1 MAEKKGFPMPL
12 EVEYPKEME
21 GWEEMYPPMY
31 MFSKDRKDWEEKH
44 FWFHDKIHAPE
55 AMYPLDLIFQEAWQ
69 ISLSQYTTRVFC
81 IPPAQGIAQRMV
93 GCYMYI
99 TPVAPPPPEIIGEK
113 AGLFQK
119 RVFYVFDHYDEL
131 WGLWLKKFK
140 ALGEEMA
147 SIKVPGEFPK
157 FEPDDTVFPEP
168 RGFYTSFDVI
178 DAWDRLVDL
187 MIKGWQYHFQY
198 LNLAY
203 LAYLL
208 FADICRKLFPGLS
221 ESTIGKL
228 VAGAYVQ
235 MFRPEEELCRLARL
249 AAAVTAVSKVLKSDI
264 SADKKIESLRKTAEG
279 NDWLVEYEKSKDPWF
294 YVSCGSGWFHYEG
307 SWTTKLEIPFGYL
320 KGYIERIERGEKVE
334 RDLPAID
341 KARAELAEEYQKLIK
356 TDEDR
361 KSFNDTY
368 KAVRT
373 IYKYAEDHLFWVEH
387 WFHTIWFEKVRG
399 FGRLFVK
406 CGILKGVDDIYL
418 FNRFEVP
425 CLIEDMVTTWALGEG
440 VPSMS
445 QYWQAKAEKRKKI
458 LEAAKKWTPIPALGT
473 PPEEIAEPFTV
484 MLWGVTTEKVQ
495 DWLKGMA
502 VVPTEVTELKGFASS
517 AGVVEGK
524 VRVVKHLEEITK
536 IEQGE
541 ILVCRTTNPA
551 WAPIFTKI
559 KASITD
565 IGGLTSHAAIVCR
578 EYGVPSV
585 TGTGIATSVLKT
597 GDTVKVDGNTGI
609 VTILKRA

>member
-1 MAEKKGFPMPL
+1 MAKKKGFPMPL
-12 EVEYPKEME
+12 EVEYPKELE

-55 AMYPLDLIFQEAWQ
+55 AMYPLDLIFHEAWQ
-69 ISLSQYTTRVFC
+69 IALSQYTTRVFC

-131 WGLWLKKFK
+131 WGMWLKKFK
-140 ALGEEMA
+140 ALGEEMRD
-147 SIKVPGEFPK
+147 IKVPGEFPK

-168 RGFYTSFDVI
+168 RGYYTSYDVI
-178 DAWDRLVDL
+178 NAWDSLVDL

-249 AAAVTAVSKVLKSDI
+249 AAAVPAVSKVLKSDI
-264 SADKKIESLRKTAEG
+264 PAEKKIESLRKTAEG

-294 YVSCGSGWFHYEG
+294 FVSCGSGWFHYEG

-320 KGYIERIERGEKVE
+320 KGDIERIEKGEKIE
-334 RDLPAID
+334 RDVPSID
-341 KARAELAEEYQKLIK
+341 KARAELAEEYRKLIK

-361 KSFNDTY
+361 KSFDDTY
-368 KAVRT
+368 RAVRT

-387 WFHTIWFEKVRG
+387 WFHTIWFDKVRE
-399 FGRLFVK
+399 FGRLLVK
-406 CGILKGVDDIYL
+406 SGMLKAPDDIYL

-425 CLIEDMVTTWALGEG
+425 LLMEDMATTWALGEG
-440 VPSMS
+440 VPSRF
-445 QYWQAKAEKRKKI
+445 QYWQAKVEKRKKI
-458 LEAAKKWTPIPALGT
+458 LEAAKKWNPIPALGT

-484 MLWGVTTEKVQ
+484 MLWGITTEKVQ

-502 VVPTEVTELKGFASS
+502 VVPGEVTELKGFASS
-517 AGVVEGK
+517 AGIVEGK

-541 ILVCRTTNPA
+541 ILVCPTTNPA

-585 TGTGIATSVLKT
+585 TGTGIATNVLKT

-609 VTILKRA
+609 VKILKRA

>member
-12 EVEYPKEME
+12 EVEYPKELE
-21 GWEEMYPPMY
+21 GWEEMYPPY
-31 MFSKDRKDWEEKH
+31 YIFSKDREEWENKH

-69 ISLSQYTTRVFC
+69 ISLSQYNTRVFC
-81 IPPAQGIAQRMV
+81 IPPAQGISQRMV

-99 TPVAPPPPEIIGEK
+99 TPVMPPPGDIIQEK

-119 RVFYVFDHYDEL
+119 RVFYVFDHYDAL
-131 WGLWLKKFK
+131 WGLWLKKFR
-140 ALGEEMA
+140 ALGEEMQQ
-147 SIKVPGEFPK
+147 IKILEFPK
-157 FEPDDTVFPEP
+157 FEPDDLVFPDP
-168 RGFYTSFDVI
+168 RGYYTSYELI
-178 DAWDRLVDL
+178 DAWERLVSL
-187 MIKGWQYHFQY
+187 MIKGWQFHFQY

-203 LAYLL
+203 LAYLM
-208 FADICRKLFPGLS
+208 FGDTCRKLFPGIS

-235 MFRPEEELCRLARL
+235 MFRPEEELCRLARH
-249 AAAVTAVSKVLKSDI
+249 AAPIKEVAKILKSDVVPQ
-264 SADKKIESLRKTAEG
+264 AKIEALRKTAEG
-279 NDWLVEYEKSKDPWF
+279 NNWLVEFEKSKDPWF

-307 SWTTKLEIPFGYL
+307 SWTTKLEIPFGYI
-320 KGYIERIERGEKVE
+320 KGYIERIERGEKIE
-334 RDLPAID
+334 RDLAGID

-361 KSFNDTY
+361 KSFNDVY

-387 WFHTIWFEKVRG
+387 WFHTIWFEKVRE

-406 CGILKGVDDIYL
+406 KGLLKAVDDIYL

-425 CLIEDMVTTWALGEG
+425 ILLEDMVTTWALGEG
-440 VPSMS
+440 VPSRA
-445 QYWQAKAEKRKKI
+445 QYWQAKAETRKKI
-458 LEAAKKWTPIPALGT
+458 IEAAKKWSPIPALGT

-484 MLWGVTTEKVQ
+484 MLWGVTTDKVQ

-524 VRVVKHLEEITK
+524 VRVVKVLEEITM
-536 IEQGE
+536 IQQGE
-541 ILVCRTTNPA
+541 ILVCPTTNPA
-551 WAPIFTKI
+551 WAPVFTKI

-585 TGTGIATSVLKT
+585 TGTGIATNVLKT
-597 GDTVKVDGNTGI
+597 GDTVKVDGNTG
-609 VTILKRA
+609 VVKILKRA

>member
-1 MAEKKGFPMPL
+1 MVEKKGFPMPL
-12 EVEYPKEME
+12 DVAYPKELE
-21 GWEEMYPPMY
+21 GWEEMYPPY
-31 MFSKDRKDWEEKH
+31 YIFSKERKDWEEKH
-44 FWFHDKIHAPE
+44 FWYHDKIHAPE
-55 AMYPLDLIFQEAWQ
+55 PMYPLDLIFHEAWQ
-69 ISLSQYTTRVFC
+69 IALSQYTTRVFC
-81 IPPAQGIAQRMV
+81 IPPAQGVAQRMV

-99 TPVAPPPPEIIGEK
+99 APVAPPPEDIIAEK
-113 AGLFQK
+113 AGYFQK
-119 RVFYVFDHYDEL
+119 RVFYVFDHYDAL
-131 WGLWLKKFK
+131 WGMWLKKFRT
-140 ALGEEMA
+140 LGEEMN
-147 SIKVPGEFPK
+147 SIKVPEEFPK
-157 FEPDDTVFPEP
+157 FEPDETVFPEP
-168 RGFYTSFDVI
+168 RGYYTSYEFME
-178 DAWDRLVDL
+178 AWDRLANA

-203 LAYLL
+203 LAYLM
-208 FADICRKLFPGLS
+208 FTDTCRKLFPGIS

-249 AAAVTAVSKVLKSDI
+249 AAAVPQVARILKSGI
-264 SADKKIESLRKTAEG
+264 SPQAKIDSLKKTAEG
-279 NDWLVEYEKSKDPWF
+279 NTWLVEYEKSKDPWF

-307 SWTTKLEIPFGYL
+307 SWLTKPEIPFGYL
-320 KGYIERIERGEKVE
+320 KGYIERIEKGEKVE

-341 KARAELAEEYQKLIK
+341 KARAELAEEYRKLIK

-361 KSFNDTY
+361 NSFDSVY

-387 WFHTIWFEKVRG
+387 WFHTIWFEKVRQ
-399 FGRLFVK
+399 FGRILFNNGV
-406 CGILKGVDDIYL
+406 LKNVDDIYL

-425 CLIEDMVTTWALGEG
+425 YILEDLATSWALGEG
-440 VPSMS
+440 VPPAS

-458 LEAAKKWTPIPALGT
+458 LEAAKKWSPSPALGT
-473 PPEEIAEPFTV
+473 PPEEVAEPFTV
-484 MLWGVTTEKVQ
+484 MLWGITTERVQ
-495 DWLKGMA
+495 EWLKGVA
-502 VVPTEVTELKGFASS
+502 VVPSEVTELKGFASS

-524 VRVVKHLEEITK
+524 VRVVKLLEEITK

-541 ILVCRTTNPA
+541 ILVCPTTNPA
-551 WAPIFTKI
+551 WAPVFTKI

-609 VTILKRA
+609 VKILKRA